1 MLNTDSCVCVCSH
14 ILHIQS
20 CQIDI
25 HVILGLC
32 CVVINS
38 CTGLD
43 STRFTWDSFIEK
55 SPGKWNALALDQRG
69 WGESPLGNEDEYNAV
84 AVAADIEAALRE
96 NFGNEKVVLVGH
108 SMGGKVAME
117 IAADYPERCVYDNW

>member
-1 MLNTDSCVCVCSH
+1 MKASA
-14 ILHIQS
+14 
-20 CQIDI
+20 
-25 HVILGLC
+25 G
-32 CVVINS
+32 
-38 CTGLD
+38 
-43 STRFTWDSFIEK
+43 RWK
-55 SPGKWNALALDQRG
+55 ALALDQRG
-69 WGESPLGNEDEYNAV
+69 WGQSPLGNEDEYNAV